1 MLPFMKM
8 PGQRR
13 RKQKVESSRRL
24 SHPAYRV
31 GMGMCVLAT
40 ANHTHNALVV
50 GASPLDAA
58 LPIDAA
64 LPMAAAAAA
73 IASVRC
79 PDGKP
84 VLVGRATPLISHWTR
99 RA

>member
-1 MLPFMKM
+1 MLPFIKM
-8 PGQRR
+8 SGQRR

-31 GMGMCVLAT
+31 GMAMCVLAT
-40 ANHTHNALVV
+40 ANHTHNALIV

-64 LPMAAAAAA
+64 LPMAAAA

>member
-1 MLPFMKM
+1 MLPFIKM
-8 PGQRR
+8 SGQRR

-31 GMGMCVLAT
+31 GMGMCVPT

-64 LPMAAAAAA
+64 LPMAAAA

-79 PDGKP
+79 PDEKP
-84 VLVGRATPLISHWTR
+84 VLVGRVTPLISHWTR